1 MEQQRQVLKLGTI
14 VIVFAISLRLIGG
27 GILSPLVDNPQFLS
41 FLIYLQTGRTVRFS
55 PDAPALQA
63 PTLPETTS
71 PQPSD
76 PSASESTEGTTPPW
90 EVPVFSAADLADIKI
105 KNYSGLHPDSEALLE
120 SQLSWTLT
128 GDEPTVL
135 IIHTHATECYT
146 PAEGEDYEQYG
157 AFRTLDANYNMVS
170 IGAEVARILTEGGI
184 SVVHDTTYHD
194 YPSYNSSYSNAR
206 KAIKAYLKK
215 YPSIQVVLDIHRDAS
230 GDLNNQMVTVGS
242 VGGQRSAQLMLVV
255 GTHSSGGS
263 NYPWQENLALALKT
277 TVLLEQTDPGLTRY
291 VSLRSERFNMDLS
304 TGSMLVEVGAA
315 GNTHAEAILAAGA
328 LARTILALSQGANM

>member
-14 VIVFAISLRLIGG
+14 VIVLAISLRLIGG

-55 PDAPALQA
+55 PDAPALPTPTPPVTTAPQLTA
-63 PTLPETTS
+63 PTIADPTVPTQ
-71 PQPSD
+71 PQ
-76 PSASESTEGTTPPW
+76 W
-90 EVPVFSAADLADIKI
+90 EIPVFSASDLEDIKI
-105 KNYSGLHPDSEALLE
+105 KNHSGLQADLEELLL

-128 GDEPTVL
+128 GEDPTVL

-146 PAEGEDYEQYG
+146 PAEGEDYAQYG
-157 AFRTLDANYNMVS
+157 AFRTLDENYNMVS

-184 SVVHDTTYHD
+184 SVIHDTTYHD
-194 YPSYNSSYSNAR
+194 YPSYNSSYTNAR
-206 KAIKAYLKK
+206 KAIKAYLQE
-215 YPSIQVVLDIHRDAS
+215 YPSIQMVLDIHRDAS

-255 GTHSSGGS
+255 GTHSSGSS

-277 TVLLEQTDPGLTRY
+277 SVLLEQTDPGLTRY

-315 GNTHAEAILAAGA
+315 GNTHAEAILAATA
-328 LARTILALSQGANM
+328 LARSILALSQGANT